1 MFGKFL
7 ITKLLYVVILKEF
20 IGAGRLGKVYSVES
34 PRFPKKIAL
43 KIIDINESLNKEQT
57 LKILDSELR
66 VAMVLAEK
74 SPFLLKVVEYFIDG
88 GYCFLVMEYCSGG
101 NLNKVLEQNRQLN
114 IKMSKMV
121 L

>member
-1 MFGKFL
+1 M
-7 ITKLLYVVILKEF
+7 
-20 IGAGRLGKVYSVES
+20 
-34 PRFPKKIAL
+34 AL
-43 KIIDINESLNKEQT
+43 KIIDMNESLNGEQT
-57 LKILDSELR
+57 LKALHSKLR
-66 VAMVLAEK
+66 ITMVLAK
-74 SPFLLKVVEYFIDG
+74 KIPFLLKVVEYFIDG